1 MAINPYIKIRKERIK
16 HMPDLTNQSGN
27 YLMCENGEIKAV
39 SANSLVSYFD
49 STNVV
54 KGFKIVSVDD
64 ELIRITGGSVISPEV
79 NGKKYILEFPDQV
92 LDTNH
97 KIESESLNTIQMNN
111 KLIDDIN
118 GQSIGGIITD
128 LVYMSDKL
136 DVINGEIIGDG
147 ESTNEIIYGNA
158 DKINTRVFEQPR
170 LTSNN
175 SSDLM
180 TVSCQDYHSGE
191 VEYDAWRAF
200 TGTNTDYHDCWHSNT
215 GVLPKWLQV
224 DLKYPIAIEKFAIQ
238 NRNQDAQPEYIQ
250 CMTVFKIEGLNEND
264 EWIELVNVDGINQE
278 VQNQSSNA
286 WNEYVSNN
294 NEDLFKSVKITIFN
308 SSSNEAVAIGRFEI
322 IGKHQGYNVPS
333 TKYNIFVIGRE
344 NEENP
349 DAKIITTTHDYPV
362 LPDGYTYAVKLGM
375 YRTNKDYKIDSYYPK
390 EDLIDSYNHGFI
402 LMESLGTSGYRVY
415 SDGWKEQWGN
425 NANPVFP
432 IAFEEIPVIVER
444 GATNVT
450 RTGMTIGL
458 QKWKVEGY

>member
-1 MAINPYIKIRKERIK
+1 MAINPYIKIRKQRIK
-16 HMPDLTNQSGN
+16 HMPDLTNQGGN
-27 YLMCENGEIKAV
+27 YLMCEDGEIKTV
-39 SANSLVSYFD
+39 SDKSLVSYFD

-54 KGFKIVSVDD
+54 KGFKILSVDKD
-64 ELIRITGGSVISPEV
+64 LIRIKGGSVISPEI
-79 NGKKYILEFPDQV
+79 NGKKYVLKFADQV
-92 LDTNH
+92 LDTN
-97 KIESESLNTIQMNN
+97 N
-111 KLIDDIN
+111 
-118 GQSIGGIITD
+118 SI
-128 LVYMSDKL
+128 
-136 DVINGEIIGDG
+136 
-147 ESTNEIIYGNA
+147 NEIGNA
-158 DKINTRVFEQPR
+158 DKINTRIFEQPR

-175 SSDLM
+175 SSNLM
-180 TVSCQDYHSGE
+180 TVFCQDYHSGE

-200 TGTNTDYHDCWHSNT
+200 TGTNTDYHDCWSSNT

-224 DLKYPIAIEKFAIQ
+224 DLKYPIVIEKFAIQ
-238 NRNQDAQPEYIQ
+238 NRNRDTQSEYIQ

-322 IGKHQGYNVPS
+322 IGKHQGYNVPN
-333 TKYNIFVIGRE
+333 TRFNIFVIGKE
-344 NEENP
+344 DESNP
-349 DAKIITTTHDYPV
+349 DAKIITTTEDYPE
-362 LPDGYTYAVKLGM
+362 LPDGYTYAIKLGM
-375 YRTNKDYKIDSYYPK
+375 YKTNNDYEIDSYYPK
-390 EDLIDSYNHGFI
+390 EDLIDSYNHGFVI
-402 LMESLGTSGYRVY
+402 MEMLGETGYRIY

-450 RTGMTIGL
+450 RTGMTIPT